1 LADRGQRV
9 STADSHGNR
18 EIGGKEGSKVEK
30 EWNGMRTRQR
40 LTDRQFIQ
48 ASYPSIKS
56 SQPDLKFMIR
66 EAQGVNARAFV
77 RFGTSLPLALP
88 FHGVGI
94 LPKEISLKDMEVEVR
109 G

>member
-1 LADRGQRV
+1 MNEGGFIERDEEERRNRGL
-9 STADSHGNR
+9 
-18 EIGGKEGSKVEK
+18 GKSG
-30 EWNGMRTRQR
+30 R

-77 RFGTSLPLALP
+77 RFGESKSHLDYFIASLMSRDT
-88 FHGVGI
+88 G
-94 LPKEISLKDMEVEVR
+94 SLGNMDR
-109 G
+109 